1 MLFVFE
7 KKNESEKSRT
17 TYFVFTKNTE
27 NRRNPPFFADGKT
40 FNLILN
46 DFADRKSG
54 IVPQINQF
62 SSTRME
68 GQKSESDL
76 ERLESQVMAKNPRHS
91 ILLLVHYHY

>member
-1 MLFVFE
+1 MNQ
-7 KKNESEKSRT
+7 K
-17 TYFVFTKNTE
+17 
-27 NRRNPPFFADGKT
+27 NRRLLTLFSRKIPKIEEIPLFFADGKT

-76 ERLESQVMAKNPRHS
+76 ERLESQVMAKNQD
-91 ILLLVHYHY
+91 IYCF

>member
-1 MLFVFE
+1 MGFE
-7 KKNESEKSRT
+7 KKKNESEKSRT
-17 TYFVFTKNTE
+17 TLFSRKIPKIE
-27 NRRNPPFFADGKT
+27 ENPPFFADGKT

-76 ERLESQVMAKNPRHS
+76 ERLESQVMAKNQD
-91 ILLLVHYHY
+91 IYCF